1 MLNVSESFQNPVRVL
16 LVDDCRFL
24 RTALSGLLES
34 DHRIQVVAT
43 AENGQQALLYVEQFR
58 PDVVVTDL
66 EMPVM
71 DGAEFVSLQMG
82 RRRLPIIVF
91 SAVAPES
98 PLAMAARQAGA
109 SQFLCKPRQIA
120 DVGAQQESLKSSILA
135 ASRLA

>member
-1 MLNVSESFQNPVRVL
+1 MLNVSETLQNPVRVL

-24 RTALSGLLES
+24 RTALTGLLGS
-34 DHRIQVVAT
+34 DHRIQVVAA

-71 DGAEFVSLQMG
+71 DGAEFVSQQMG
-82 RRRLPIIVF
+82 RRRIPIIVF

-98 PLAMAARQAGA
+98 PLALRARQAGA
-109 SQFLCKPRQIA
+109 THFLCKPRQMA

-135 ASRLA
+135 AYGLA